1 MNGSPAAGTHTFILR
16 LWTEAREAAGA
27 VAELRGEVKHV
38 PSGQAAW
45 FAGLDALP
53 PALRRLLGRVD
64 EGTTNAA
71 REDEG

>member
-1 MNGSPAAGTHTFILR
+1 LNGSPAAGTHTFILR

-27 VAELRGEVKHV
+27 IAELRGEVKHV

-53 PALRRLLGRVD
+53 PALRRLLGRVN
-64 EGTTNAA
+64 EGTNAA